1 MVLYVPK
8 MLSQVVGKLR
18 DYRFYNFMFL
28 VGLLASF
35 FMGGVLSFLGAGGS
49 ILTLPILVYLF
60 KINVVDATTYS
71 LLLVGLTALF
81 GCIVGAKE
89 KLIDFKTG
97 IIFGIP
103 SIIGVVLARKV
114 IVPYLPDQVLIGNF
128 ILEKSFLIMILFA
141 LLMLVSSSLMIRDR
155 KTILT
160 KTNNKNEYEKNIII
174 ILEGLIVGQ
183 LTGFVGAGGGF
194 LIIPALVLL
203 TGLEMRVAVGTSL
216 FIIAIKSLAGFGS
229 DVIDGFQADWMFS
242 IFVIL
247 ATFVGVIFGN
257 MLSKKITDKTL
268 KKYFGYMTLF
278 IGSFIIIEQLIN
290 L

>member
-28 VGLLASF
+28 LGLLASF

-114 IVPYLPDQVLIGNF
+114 IVPYLPDQILIGNF

-203 TGLEMRVAVGTSL
+203 TGLSMNVAVATSL
-216 FIIAIKSLAGFGS
+216 FIIAIKSLMGFGS
-229 DVIDGFQADWMFS
+229 DLIDGFQTDWMFVLYVC
-242 IFVIL
+242 IFTL
-247 ATFVGVIFGN
+247 VGVFFGRI
-257 MLSKKITDKTL
+257 LSKKVSDKQT
-268 KKYFGYMTLF
+268 KKLFGYMTL
-278 IGSFIIIEQLIN
+278 IISCIIIIEQIIF
-290 L
+290 

>member
-1 MVLYVPK
+1 
-8 MLSQVVGKLR
+8 
-18 DYRFYNFMFL
+18 
-28 VGLLASF
+28 
-35 FMGGVLSFLGAGGS
+35 
-49 ILTLPILVYLF
+49 
-60 KINVVDATTYS
+60 

-81 GCIVGAKE
+81 GSVAYFKNKI
-89 KLIDFKTG
+89 IDLKVG
-97 IIFGIP
+97 IIFGVP
-103 SIIGVVLARKV
+103 SIIGVVVARKV
-114 IVPYLPDQVLIGNF
+114 LVPYLPDTFNFLNLLIS
-128 ILEKSFLIMILFA
+128 KSFIIMATFSI
-141 LLMLVSSSLMIRDR
+141 LMLVSATLMIRDR
-155 KTILT
+155 KLNLT
-160 KTNNKNEYEKNIII
+160 EPKKQKAEFEKNIII

>member
-1 MVLYVPK
+1 MFVLGIIASCA
-8 MLSQVVGKLR
+8 MGLILSL
-18 DYRFYNFMFL
+18 
-28 VGLLASF
+28 
-35 FMGGVLSFLGAGGS
+35 LGAGGS

-60 KINVVDATTYS
+60 SISVVEATSYS
-71 LLLVGLTALF
+71 LLLVGITAALSF
-81 GCIVGAKE
+81 IVYLKQNLVNL
-89 KLIDFKTG
+89 KVG

-114 IVPYLPDQVLIGNF
+114 LVPYLPDTFNF
-128 ILEKSFLIMILFA
+128 LNLSISKSFIIMATFSI
-141 LLMLVSSSLMIRDR
+141 LMLVSAILMIRDR
-155 KTILT
+155 KLNLT
-160 KTNNKNEYEKNIII
+160 EPKKQKAEFEKNIII

>member
-1 MVLYVPK
+1 
-8 MLSQVVGKLR
+8 
-18 DYRFYNFMFL
+18 MFI

-35 FMGGVLSFLGAGGS
+35 FMGTVLSFLGAGGS

-60 KINVVDATTYS
+60 QIDIIQATTYS
-71 LLLVGLTALF
+71 LLLVGLTAVF
-81 GCIVGAKE
+81 GCVASFKD

-114 IVPYLPDQVLIGNF
+114 VLPFLPDQILVGNF

-141 LLMLVSSSLMIRDR
+141 VLMLVSSSLMIRDR
-155 KTILT
+155 KPVLS
-160 KTNNKNEYEKNIII
+160 KTNDKNAYERNIII

-203 TGLEMRVAVGTSL
+203 TGLSMNIAVATSL
-216 FIIAIKSLAGFGS
+216 FIIAIKSLMGYLS
-229 DVIDGFQADWMFS
+229 DVIDGFQTDWMFV
-242 IFVIL
+242 FYVCL
-247 ATFVGVIFGN
+247 FTLVGVFFGRI
-257 MLSKKITDKTL
+257 LSKKVSDKQT
-268 KKYFGYMTLF
+268 KKLFGYMKL
-278 IGSFIIIEQLIN
+278 IISFIIRIEQLIS
-290 L
+290 